1 MWGIWLA
8 NSYQISDDL
17 GRELRFERVPQRIVS
32 LVPSLTEYLFWLGL
46 AEQIVGITDY
56 CIVPAAQVATVPKVR
71 GTKNPNREQII
82 ALAPDLI
89 IANKEEN
96 RQRDI
101 AALEA
106 AGLPIYVSDID
117 SVQQAMA
124 SLQNIAGMLGCSA
137 QAEPLIQAIQAELGI
152 KPSKQQRVATTI
164 WRDPWMWVGKATYAA
179 DLLACCGAN
188 NCLADPAGRYPR
200 LELAELSALQPDRI
214 LLPDEPYAFSQADAD
229 ELQGLAP
236 RIDCC
241 DGQLLTWYGPR
252 IPLALQTYRRLLHAD

>member
-1 MWGIWLA
+1 MWLG
-8 NSYQISDDL
+8 NSLFDITDDL
-17 GRELRFERVPQRIVS
+17 GRLLHFEHVPQRIVS

-56 CIVPAAQVATVPKVR
+56 CIVPAEQVVAVPKVR

-82 ALAPDLI
+82 GLAPDLI

-106 AGLPIYVSDID
+106 AGLTIYVSDIE
-117 SVQQAMA
+117 SVQQAML
-124 SLQNIAGMLGCSA
+124 SLSKLAGIVGRTEQADSLIA
-137 QAEPLIQAIQAELGI
+137 AIQAELAL
-152 KPSKQQRVATTI
+152 KPTTQQRVATAI
-164 WRDPWMWVGKATYAA
+164 WRDPWMWVGQATYAA
-179 DLLACCGAN
+179 DLLACCGAS

-200 LELAELSALQPDRI
+200 LELAEIADLQPDRI
-214 LLPDEPYAFSQADAD
+214 LLPDEPYVFSQADAD
-229 ELQGLAP
+229 ELQGLAA

-252 IPLALQTYRRLLHAD
+252 IPLALQTYRRLLQAE

>member
-1 MWGIWLA
+1 MA
-8 NSYQISDDL
+8 KSYNITDDL
-17 GRELRFERVPQRIVS
+17 GRELRFERVPQRIVC

-56 CIVPAAQVATVPKVR
+56 CVVPAEQVAAVPKVR

-96 RQRDI
+96 RERDI
-101 AALEA
+101 AALAA
-106 AGLPIYVSDID
+106 AGLTIYVSEID

-124 SLQNIAGMLGCSA
+124 SLQTIASMLGRSE
-137 QAEPLIQAIQAELGI
+137 QSRPLIAAIQAELALA
-152 KPSKQQRVATTI
+152 PAAQQRVATAI
-164 WRDPWMWVGKATYAA
+164 WRDPWMWVGKATYAS
-179 DLLACCGAN
+179 DVLACCGAS

-200 LELAELSALQPDRI
+200 LELAEIAALQPDRI
-214 LLPDEPYAFSQADAD
+214 LLPDEPYSFSQADAA
-229 ELQGLAP
+229 ELQGLA
-236 RIDCC
+236 RHINCC

-252 IPLALQTYRRLLHAD
+252 IPLALQTYRRLLSGIDD

>member
-1 MWGIWLA
+1 MAKFYNIT
-8 NSYQISDDL
+8 DDL
-17 GRELRFERVPQRIVS
+17 GRELCFDRVPQRIVC

-56 CIVPAAQVATVPKVR
+56 CIVPAEQVATVPKLR

-82 ALAPDLI
+82 ALAPDVI

-96 RQRDI
+96 RERDI
-101 AALEA
+101 AALAA
-106 AGLPIYVSDID
+106 AGLTIYVSEID

-124 SLQNIAGMLGCSA
+124 SLQTIASMLGRSE
-137 QAEPLIQAIQAELGI
+137 QATPLIEAIQAELALA
-152 KPSKQQRVATTI
+152 PLRQQRVATAI

-179 DLLACCGAN
+179 DLLACCGAS

-200 LELAELSALQPDRI
+200 LELAEIAALQPDRM
-214 LLPDEPYAFSQADAD
+214 LLPDEPYTFSQADAA

-236 RIDCC
+236 QINCC

-252 IPLALQTYRRLLHAD
+252 IPLALQTYRRLLSGD